1 MRLLNSTEVFA
12 LTYRRASS
20 SLDFKVKQI
29 HYELPDFGLYFCR
42 LMRAI
47 DVFAASQ
54 GIARS
59 VAAITEGNISQ
70 PILNFGRLEVPMYAR
85 VWRFGIL
92 PGKTDEFDSLVK
104 SIVPAWKRMAGFRG
118 LLVMRTGPG
127 EMLDGTVI
135 STWETMEELR
145 GSENKTFQETVAR
158 VLSFWEP
165 HPSMREEQVVVSE
178 YPSQGVSDIT
188 AID

>member
-70 PILNFGRLEVPMYAR
+70 PILNFGPPGGAHVREGLEVRHTP
-85 VWRFGIL
+85 
-92 PGKTDEFDSLVK
+92 
-104 SIVPAWKRMAGFRG
+104 WKNR
-118 LLVMRTGPG
+118 
-127 EMLDGTVI
+127 
-135 STWETMEELR
+135 
-145 GSENKTFQETVAR
+145 
-158 VLSFWEP
+158 
-165 HPSMREEQVVVSE
+165 
-178 YPSQGVSDIT
+178 
-188 AID
+188 